1 MSPKDS
7 GPVPCARAGCPNEVE
22 SGSGPGRRRKY
33 CSDACGRAV
42 RKIRSSRRTPDT
54 KAHDEDALQVADDM
68 ACRIAVLRTQI
79 RDGDALAGLRQ
90 VVDLNSDLE
99 CVTAAVVQ
107 QARDRGHRGAAIAE
121 ALHVGVDKI
130 GRTYTRERISRRL
143 TQRRERRA
151 ALLAATP
158 AVPPLPVRWEQ
169 LATARPDPP
178 MPVARTDVERRRPTV
193 VRPGPHRRG
202 CPEGEGAGEGGGRA
216 DHGVDHGADHGVG
229 HAVDRVRGQG
239 AAGVDGG
246 ASGQDPHSALASA
259 LSHLQRAGDKTLRAL
274 ADEARVSASYV
285 SRILSGERSPSW
297 KVTRRMALACGGDP
311 EAMRPLWDAAH
322 GRRPARAGSLHAAL
336 RGLYLSAACPDPVQI
351 CTSSGNVLT
360 EGEFTGLL
368 SGSLVPDWETVGTV
382 VGALHGRP
390 DDIRPLW
397 DHARLAQLAPVTFG
411 LVPERH
417 TPRAEA
423 FG

>member
-1 MSPKDS
+1 M
-7 GPVPCARAGCPNEVE
+7 E

-130 GRTYTRERISRRL
+130 GRTYTRERIGRKL

-151 ALLAATP
+151 ALLAAAP
-158 AVPPLPVRWEQ
+158 AVPPPLPVRPGQ
-169 LATARPDPP
+169 LAAARPGSP
-178 MPVARTDVERRRPTV
+178 MSVARTDGERRRPTA

-202 CPEGEGAGEGGGRA
+202 CPEGESGGEGGGRA
-216 DHGVDHGADHGVG
+216 DHGVEQA
-229 HAVDRVRGQG
+229 RGQG
-239 AAGVDGG
+239 AGG
-246 ASGQDPHSALASA
+246 KAAGQDPHSALASA

-274 ADEARVSASYV
+274 ADEARVSPSYV

-322 GRRPARAGSLHAAL
+322 GRHPARAGSLHAAL

-397 DHARLAQLAPVTFG
+397 DHARLAQLAPVTYG